1 MSTTS
6 IKNGLPWFSMA
17 GPLPLHE
24 LRPALLPIWI
34 LNSGPFSPVTQ
45 RRPHDFLVGI
55 TNSKRPVIIP
65 QEDMAEKKK
74 AKKGSAGTFEEAMG
88 ELEAMVEA
96 MENDQLPLEELVAH
110 YEKGAGLL
118 RHCEKV
124 LTAAKERI
132 ELIEVGNSAEK
143 DLAPDP
149 EEEEDSP
156 GPGDSPA
163 AELPEDDI
171 RLL

>member
-1 MSTTS
+1 
-6 IKNGLPWFSMA
+6 MA
-17 GPLPLHE
+17 
-24 LRPALLPIWI
+24 A
-34 LNSGPFSPVTQ
+34 
-45 RRPHDFLVGI
+45 
-55 TNSKRPVIIP
+55 
-65 QEDMAEKKK
+65 KKK
-74 AKKGSAGTFEEAMG
+74 AKEGGTGTFEEAMG
-88 ELEAMVEA
+88 ELETLVEA
-96 MENDQLPLEELVAH
+96 MENDQLPLEELVSH

>member
-1 MSTTS
+1 
-6 IKNGLPWFSMA
+6 MA
-17 GPLPLHE
+17 
-24 LRPALLPIWI
+24 A
-34 LNSGPFSPVTQ
+34 
-45 RRPHDFLVGI
+45 
-55 TNSKRPVIIP
+55 
-65 QEDMAEKKK
+65 KKK
-74 AKKGSAGTFEEAMG
+74 ATKDGTGTFEEAMG
-88 ELEAMVEA
+88 ELEALVEA

-143 DLAPDP
+143 NLAPDP